1 MVRPIRLSAL
11 LGVCVATLLVA
22 SCSGGGR
29 GGAGGGSPV
38 LGSGA
43 TATGSSVSSST
54 FQYFRRSSFSA
65 PAVRTSSSSSV
76 KSAIAAVAGSS
87 ARSSVRL
94 SSSSVSARSSS
105 RSSVAGK
112 PLPPVSST
120 RRVYDL
126 TAPAATGNAEIQIAP
141 DRREATAGGLIGF
154 TVTVRNASK
163 TALKDVP
170 VVFSFSPAQLTI
182 VKSDGK
188 NSVDTVQWTIKALG
202 AGQKRALRV
211 SVRVTDGQPVL
222 ETIRVSATATVG
234 GAELSASS
242 DLSLLTSLPNTGPGD
257 FAGPLE
263 NTRRFLSP
271 YGSSPA
277 AAIPAIVW
285 AATILCGLG
294 LGVRA
299 ARRFI

>member
-29 GGAGGGSPV
+29 GGAGGGSSV
-38 LGSGA
+38 LGSGS
-43 TATGSSVSSST
+43 TASGSGSSVSSSA
-54 FQYFRRSSFSA
+54 FQYFRRSSFSVL
-65 PAVRTSSSSSV
+65 AVRTSSSSSV
-76 KSAIAAVAGSS
+76 KSAIAAVAGS
-87 ARSSVRL
+87 
-94 SSSSVSARSSS
+94 SARSSS

-126 TAPAATGNAEIQIAP
+126 TAPAATGNAGIQIAP

-154 TVTVRNASK
+154 TVTIRNASK

-188 NSVDTVQWTIKALG
+188 NGVDTVQWTIRALG

-222 ETIRVSATATVG
+222 ETIRATATATVG
-234 GAELSASS
+234 GAPLSASS

-271 YGSSPA
+271 YGPSSA

-285 AATILCGLG
+285 AATIVCGLA